1 MVDLFITLN
10 HQFKPTPTQLATFF
24 ATAVAQP
31 RLHSLLLN
39 RADWALTGACTDWLL
54 SDSARSNATAAL
66 DFIWAA
72 QRLPMLWRGREL
84 AAERCQE
91 YLMMLTLDQ
100 IKVLVEYIV
109 KEVRTDNDFQTRV
122 NQLIYFLKGNC
133 QSNN

>member
-1 MVDLFITLN
+1 
-10 HQFKPTPTQLATFF
+10 
-24 ATAVAQP
+24 
-31 RLHSLLLN
+31 
-39 RADWALTGACTDWLL
+39 
-54 SDSARSNATAAL
+54 
-66 DFIWAA
+66 
-72 QRLPMLWRGREL
+72 MLWRGREL

-100 IKVLVEYIV
+100 IKVLVEYIA